1 MPRIPAT
8 EARPKPTRTPPDET
22 PIVQPVAS
30 PPPAADPVRPVEVVQ
45 LQIETIRVE
54 VPLGMPGPGYRSSH
68 VEAKLKPPQA
78 ETMQRLVV
86 ALRDRRAVTLEGRE
100 VRTPADAVRWLLDRI
115 AAA

>member
-8 EARPKPTRTPPDET
+8 AQKPQPE
-22 PIVQPVAS
+22 PIAAAQ
-30 PPPAADPVRPVEVVQ
+30 PAAPIRRPPEVIE
-45 LQIETIRVE
+45 LKIETIRVE
-54 VPLGMPGPGYRSSH
+54 VPLGTLGTGYRSSH

-86 ALRDRRAVTLEGRE
+86 ALRDQRAVTLEGRE